1 MRFMA
6 LCRLA
11 LVAVLLASLPVRADV
26 FASPVPDDAG
36 RQAALQ
42 QLTAR
47 VQQQSRVEGR
57 FEQRKTLALLQQPI
71 RSEGRF
77 QLQPEVFLWHILEPF
92 DIAYRFA
99 DNRLE
104 RTMDGETDTIEPAAE
119 PTLYGFF
126 SFFHSLFSLSE
137 AALEKYFEV
146 FFEPTDSDAWT
157 LGLKP
162 RQAAIA
168 RSLQSLVIHGEGV
181 HIGRVLLT
189 EQGGDTTELLFFY
202 PASEAGTVAA
212 QP

>member
-26 FASPVPDDAG
+26 FASPVRDDAG

-77 QLQPEVFLWHILEPF
+77 QLQPEVFL
-92 DIAYRFA
+92 
-99 DNRLE
+99 
-104 RTMDGETDTIEPAAE
+104 
-119 PTLYGFF
+119 
-126 SFFHSLFSLSE
+126 
-137 AALEKYFEV
+137 
-146 FFEPTDSDAWT
+146 
-157 LGLKP
+157 
-162 RQAAIA
+162 
-168 RSLQSLVIHGEGV
+168 
-181 HIGRVLLT
+181 
-189 EQGGDTTELLFFY
+189 
-202 PASEAGTVAA
+202 
-212 QP
+212 